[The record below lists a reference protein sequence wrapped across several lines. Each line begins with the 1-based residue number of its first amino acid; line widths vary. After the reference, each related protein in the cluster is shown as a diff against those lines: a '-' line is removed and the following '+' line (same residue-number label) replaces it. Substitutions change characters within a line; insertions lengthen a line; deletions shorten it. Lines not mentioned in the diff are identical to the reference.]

1 VQASPSHPSKRSSR
15 RICSPVDALS
25 RTVGGMPP
33 VLSEAADKRVPE
45 LILAPNATM
54 VITSPN
60 TTSALDCGE
69 DIGTLM
75 LTFDDIRPGV
85 RLRGLDAGGIAEA
98 VQVVRFGHDAVNLIY
113 RVNGRVSER
122 LVYRGEEIGF
132 DLVEAGHAYAFDA
145 DGALLR
151 LASEA
156 YRLRLAHL
164 FDPYLAISASQIE
177 ALPHQITAVYGEMLP
192 RQPLRFLLA
201 DDPGAGKTI
210 MAGLLIKELL
220 IRGDLERCLIVA
232 PGSLVEQW
240 QEELADKFGLRFD
253 LLSRDQFEASV
264 TGNPFAERN
273 RLIMRLDMAARSDEL
288 RAKLEAA
295 PEWDLVI
302 CDEAHRMAAS
312 YFGGEVKETRR
323 HKLGKLLGTITRNFL
338 LMSAT
343 PHNGKEADFQLFMGL
358 LDADRFEGRFREG
371 IHKADVSDMMR
382 RLTKEELYRF
392 DGTPLFPERRAYTAS
407 YALSPTEADLYQAVT
422 TYVREEMNRADR
434 SGDGKRQSNVGF
446 ALQIL
451 QRRLASSP
459 AAIHRS
465 LERRRKRLEDR
476 LCEERPPRFASTTP
490 LSRVPAL
497 PAFDQDDLED
507 APGDEAE
514 AIEQQIAD
522 QATAAT
528 TIAELEAEIVILKD
542 LEDRALRL
550 KLSGQDAKWRQLDA
564 ILDEPMMLDPST
576 GLRRKILIF
585 TEPKD
590 TLEYLQQKIS
600 ARIGDAGAVVVIHGG
615 IPREARRAAIAA
627 FNSDPVVRVMIAN
640 DAAGEGVNLQR
651 GAHLMVNYD
660 LPWNPNR
667 LEQRF
672 GRIHRIG
679 QTEVCHLW
687 NLCAANTRE
696 GEVYRRLL
704 EKLEE
709 ARKALG
715 GKVYD
720 VLGELFEGQALRDLL
735 VEAIRYGDATEIRQ
749 RLFQKV
755 DDAVDVAT
763 IERLV
768 AERKLT
774 SEGMDPNAI
783 SAIREEME
791 RAQARR
797 LQPHFI
803 GAFFREA
810 FQLLGGRIAERESA
824 RYEILRTP
832 PILKERDR
840 LIGRTDPVLDRYAR
854 VTFDKTRVVGTPQAE
869 LVAPGHPLLDSLVD
883 LVLERFHPLLQQG
896 AVLVDD
902 SDDGLDPRLLVYLE
916 HAIRD
921 GRTVRSGEPRV
932 ISQRLQFIH
941 LREDGSASDGGP
953 APYLDCRPITE
964 AERAS
969 IADAITAPWLAAGVE
984 KQALGHAIAV
994 LVPAH
999 LAEVKRRRLSEI
1011 DKVEREVRA
1020 RLTREVNYWDARAAR
1035 LREDERSGREQRIN
1049 ASNAE
1054 ATAQRMIERL
1064 HARQADLDRD
1074 RQITPLPPVLKG
1086 AALIIPKGLL
1096 SARSQTV
1103 LPIKEMAEDAASR
1116 AEIERL
1122 AMDSVMAAERA
1133 LGNEP
1138 RDVSAE
1144 KKGWDIDSRDP
1155 RSGHLRFIEVKGRHV
1170 DGDVVMLS
1178 KNELLASLN
1187 SPDAFILA
1195 IVRVHAGFAHMPVY
1209 VRRFFQR
1216 ELGFAETAV
1225 AFDMRDLLSLGTEPL

>member
-1 VQASPSHPSKRSSR
+1 MGGNSTF
-15 RICSPVDALS
+15 DALKP
-25 RTVGGMPP
+25 G
-33 VLSEAADKRVPE
+33 ARVRGF
-45 LILAPNATM
+45 AGN
-54 VITSPN
+54 
-60 TTSALDCGE
+60 
-69 DIGTLM
+69 
-75 LTFDDIRPGV
+75 GV
-85 RLRGLDAGGIAEA
+85 AEI
-98 VQVVRFGHDAVNLIY
+98 VQVSRFGADALNIVF
-113 RVNGRVSER
+113 RTDGKVGER
-122 LVYRGEEIGF
+122 LVYRGEEAAF
-132 DLVEAGHAYAFDA
+132 EFVEAGRSFVFDA
-145 DGALLR
+145 DGSLLR

-156 YRLRLAHL
+156 YRVRLAHL

-240 QEELADKFGLRFD
+240 QEEMAEKFALGFD
-253 LLSRDQFEASV
+253 ILTRDQIEASI
-264 TGNPFAERN
+264 TGNPFVERN
-273 RLIMRLDMAARSDEL
+273 RIILRLDMAARSDEL

-312 YFGGEVKETRR
+312 YFGGEVKETQR
-323 HKLGKLLGTITRNFL
+323 HKLGKLLGNRTRNLL

-371 IHKADVSDMMR
+371 VHKADVSDMMR

-407 YALSPTEADLYQAVT
+407 YALSPEEVELYQEVT

-434 SGDGKRQSNVGF
+434 SGDGGRRNSVGF

-465 LERRRKRLEDR
+465 LERRRKRLEER
-476 LCEERPPRFASTTP
+476 LREERLFRDVGGP
-490 LSRVPAL
+490 LSRAPVL
-497 PAFDQDDLED
+497 PSYDPDDFEE
-507 APGDEAE
+507 APGEEVEAAE
-514 AIEQQIAD
+514 EQIVD
-522 QATAAT
+522 SATAAQT
-528 TIAELEAEIVILKD
+528 LAELEAEIAILKD
-542 LEDRALRL
+542 LEARALRL
-550 KLSGQDAKWRQLDA
+550 KLSGRDTKWRELES
-564 ILDEPMMLDPST
+564 ILDDPIMLDPVS

-590 TLEYLQQKIS
+590 TLEYLAQKIA
-600 ARIGDAGAVVVIHGG
+600 ARIGDPAAVVTIHGG
-615 IPREARRAAIAA
+615 VAREARRAAIAA

-709 ARKALG
+709 ARVALG

-720 VLGELFEGQALRDLL
+720 VLGELFEGQALRTLL
-735 VEAIRYGDATEIRQ
+735 VDAIRYGDRPDVKAE
-749 RLFQKV
+749 LFRKV
-755 DDAVDVAT
+755 DGAVDVAT
-763 IERLV
+763 IETLV

-774 SEGMDPNAI
+774 SEGLDPNTVT
-783 SAIREEME
+783 AIREEME

-810 FQLLGGRIAERESA
+810 FTTLGGRISEREKG
-824 RYEILRTP
+824 RFEITRVP
-832 PILKERDR
+832 GVLKERDR
-840 LIGRTDPVLDRYAR
+840 LIGRGDPVLDRYAR
-854 VTFDKTRVVGTPQAE
+854 VTFEKTLIAGQPQSE
-869 LVAPGHPLLDSLVD
+869 LLAPGHPLLDAVVD
-883 LVLERFHPLLQQG
+883 VVLERFQPLLSQG
-896 AVLVDD
+896 GLLVDE
-902 SDDGLDPRLLVYLE
+902 SDEGLEPRLLVYLE
-916 HAIRD
+916 HAVRD
-921 GRTVRSGEPRV
+921 ARAGRTGEPRV

-941 LREDGSASDGGP
+941 LKEDGSATDGGS
-953 APYLDCRPITE
+953 APYLDYRPITTD
-964 AERAS
+964 ERAS
-969 IADAITAPWLAAGVE
+969 ISNYMTAPWFREQVEDRALAY
-984 KQALGHAIAV
+984 AIST
-994 LVPAH
+994 LVPDH
-999 LAEVKRRRLSEI
+999 LAEVKRRRLAEV

-1020 RLTREVNYWDARAAR
+1020 RLTREINYWDARASR
-1035 LREDERSGREQRIN
+1035 LREEERAGKDQRIN
-1049 ASNAE
+1049 AQNAE
-1054 ATAQRMIERL
+1054 ATAQRMVERL
-1064 HARQADLDRD
+1064 HKRQGELERE
-1074 RQITPLPPVLKG
+1074 RQISALAPVLKG
-1086 AALIIPKGLL
+1086 AALVIPRGLL
-1096 SARSQTV
+1096 QSRASPAASAKGQGF
-1103 LPIKEMAEDAASR
+1103 AEDPAAR
-1116 AEIERL
+1116 AEVEKL
-1122 AMDSVMAAERA
+1122 AMDAVMAHERS

-1138 RDVSAE
+1138 HDVSAE
-1144 KKGWDIDSRDP
+1144 KKGWDIESRDGET
-1155 RSGHLRFIEVKGRHV
+1155 GHLRFIEVKGRHV
-1170 DGDVVMLS
+1170 DARDVIIT
-1178 KNELLASLN
+1178 KNEILASLN
-1187 SPDAFILA
+1187 APEAFHLA
-1195 IVRVHAGFAHMPVY
+1195 LVRVDQGFAHQPVY
-1209 VRRFFQR
+1209 VQRFFLR

-1225 AFDMRDLLSLGTEPL
+1225 VFNIDDLLSLLRRSHSRSESQMQTGVA